1 MIFTLHRYI
10 FREVFKV
17 FVLAA
22 LAMTV
27 IISLGMILRPVQE
40 YGVGPQQVFHLIGYF
55 LPITL
60 AFILPMASLFAAS
73 LVYGRFAGD
82 NELDACRASGIG
94 IASLIYPGL
103 ALAIM
108 VAITHLILSFYVT
121 PAFVQR
127 AEKSLKADA
136 QKIVFRNIQ
145 RQGYYNSPDNRWQ
158 VYADLVDLKSQMLS
172 GVVITQ
178 FGQSGMEKI
187 ITCDNAI
194 VRFNLHKLVNEVQIT
209 ALKPYYVNCITK
221 ETSFLEQTSL
231 TNEFPPLLGDNI
243 KFKKIE
249 EIKEIQS
256 NYMLFNPIAQKAYPV
271 YGQFIAELLADD
283 IERTIRNSTDKFY
296 RLHSGQKII
305 RFTADTCS
313 AIDKQRIE
321 LNGNII
327 AEVSDSFSSAYSQRI
342 FRCSKALLFVEGQE
356 NIPSLTMVMYDT
368 RWRTKE
374 GAENI
379 SGSFSVPGLV
389 LPGKI
394 TNITDNVTPDNLL
407 QVINPAS
414 MSKQLQKEP
423 GAALK
428 ALSDELQTKIKKTS
442 AAIEAETHSRLAFG
456 IGCVPLVLIGLGLGI
471 IKKGGH
477 LLSAFG
483 VSSIPAG
490 ILTVCI
496 MSGRNIIQNPST
508 NQFIG
513 IIIIWGGVLLLF
525 LIAGIIYKLLTRN

>member
-17 FVLAA
+17 FILAA
-22 LAMTV
+22 LALTL

-60 AFILPMASLFAAS
+60 AFILPMAALFASS

-108 VAITHLILSFYVT
+108 VAITNLILSFYVT

-145 RQGYYNSPDNRWQ
+145 RQGYYNSPDNSWQ
-158 VYADLVDLKSQMLS
+158 VYADLVDLKYKMLS

-178 FGQSGMEKI
+178 FGKSGMEKI
-187 ITCDNAI
+187 ITCDNAF
-194 VRFNLHKLVNEVQIT
+194 VKFDSNDLLNEVQIT

-221 ETSFLEQTSL
+221 ETSFLEKTSL

-249 EIKEIQS
+249 EIKKIQS
-256 NYMLFNPIAQKAYPV
+256 NYMRFNPIAQKAYEV
-271 YGQFIAELLADD
+271 YGQFIAELIAAD
-283 IERTIRNSTDKFY
+283 IQRTITAGGDKFY

-305 RFTADTCS
+305 RFTADNCS
-313 AIDKQRIE
+313 AINEQRIE
-321 LNGNII
+321 LTGNIN
-327 AEVSDSFSSAYSQRI
+327 AEVSDSFTSASAPRT
-342 FRCSKALLFVEGQE
+342 FRCPKAILFVEGQE
-356 NIPSLTMVMYDT
+356 NILTITMVMYDT
-368 RWRTKE
+368 RWRTKD
-374 GAENI
+374 GAENL

-389 LPGKI
+389 LPDKIVNI
-394 TNITDNVTPDNLL
+394 TNNVTTNNLL
-407 QVINPAS
+407 QVISPAS
-414 MSKQLQKEP
+414 IISWLQKEP
-423 GAALK
+423 PALK
-428 ALSDELQTKIKKTS
+428 ALSNELQTKINKTA

-471 IKKGGH
+471 MKKGGH

-483 VSSIPAG
+483 ISSIPAG
-490 ILTVCI
+490 ILTICI
-496 MSGRNIIQNPST
+496 MSGRNIIQNPGT
-508 NQFIG
+508 KQFIG